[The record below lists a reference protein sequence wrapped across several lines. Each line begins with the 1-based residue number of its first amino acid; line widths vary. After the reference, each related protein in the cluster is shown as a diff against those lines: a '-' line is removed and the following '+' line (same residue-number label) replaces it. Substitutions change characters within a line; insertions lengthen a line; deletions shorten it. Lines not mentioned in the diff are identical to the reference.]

1 MLRLNIVGAV
11 FRKELREMLRDRRS
25 LIVMLGLPLVLY
37 PLLAIGI
44 ATLQGGKKRELTE
57 RVGKVVLNDPDSA
70 PHLRDMLS
78 AKVSGL
84 ELGPPRSPA
93 DAERALADGSIDA
106 AIDVTPD
113 LEEQARAGNRVEV
126 KVRLDRSRTTADFVE
141 RKIRRIIDNYQRWL
155 TEQRLAERKIP
166 LSVLA
171 PVEMTTDD
179 VADPSQRFGHLLA
192 QALPVL
198 LLMTGMLGAL
208 FPALNATTTE
218 RELGTMESLL
228 LTPARRFELLA
239 AKGLL
244 VLLCALLTAGLNM
257 LSMSAT
263 LLRAL
268 TLVSDHPLNL
278 SISPSMLILSYI
290 AAIPALIFF
299 SALVLIVGL
308 VARNFREANSFA
320 TPVMLI
326 PLTAFAIAMA
336 EPKPTAALLITPV
349 ASTTIV
355 IREVLTGR
363 ATVGQ
368 FLLAF
373 SSSCLYA
380 GIILSF
386 AGRLFSSEQLV
397 NPAWEPVSLKLFRRR
412 EKTTKAPRLP
422 AVDEALILFCICL
435 LLLFYVSP
443 NFLKHGLLA
452 EAVGNEILLILA
464 PTLLYSIMARWDWR
478 KTFSLSPTSTPILI
492 AAALLGV
499 GLSPWAPLLKT
510 FQDKLWH
517 PDPESER
524 DMMNA
529 FVAAL
534 QTYPVIKVIV
544 IGALAGVCEE
554 ILFRG
559 PIQCSMLRRIP
570 AWAAILF
577 TALLFAGMHLDVH
590 GFPLRTLLGMLLGWI
605 VWRTGSIYPAML
617 AHGLYD
623 TSSLAMAAWQIHHS
637 GLSSIGTFTPLDYW
651 ALAIGG
657 VLIIVSVVMWFR
669 FSPSMPHLTLA
680 AFNAQPLTPAAHST
694 SAT

>member
-1 MLRLNIVGAV
+1 MLRLNIIRAV
-11 FRKELREMLRDRRS
+11 FRKELKEMLRDRRS
-25 LIVMLGLPLVLY
+25 LMVMIGLPLVLY

-44 ATLQGGKKRELTE
+44 ATLQTGKKRELTE
-57 RVGKVVLNDPDSA
+57 RVGKVVLNDPAAA
-70 PHLRDMLS
+70 PHLRDMLA

-84 ELGPPRSPA
+84 ELSPPRSDP
-93 DAERALADGSIDA
+93 DVKQALSDGSIDA
-106 AIDVTPD
+106 AIEVTPNF
-113 LEEQARAGNRVEV
+113 EQEAREGKRVEV
-126 KVRLDRSRTTADFVE
+126 TVRLDRSRTTADFVE
-141 RKIRRIIDNYQRWL
+141 RKVRKIVDNYQRWL

-171 PVEMTTDD
+171 PVEMTTED

-257 LSMSAT
+257 LSMSLT

-278 SISPSMLILSYI
+278 SISPSMLLLSYI
-290 AAIPALIFF
+290 AAMPALIFF

-326 PLTAFAIAMA
+326 PLSAFAVALT
-336 EPKPTAALLITPV
+336 EPRATAALLITPV

-363 ATVGQ
+363 ATTGQ

-412 EKTTKAPRLP
+412 ERKATPRLP
-422 AVDEALILFCICL
+422 AVDEALILFCVVL

-452 EAVGNEILLILA
+452 EAIGNEILLILA
-464 PTLLYSIMARWDWR
+464 PTLAFAAFARWDWR
-478 KTFSLSPTSTPILI
+478 RTFSFRQSSFPVLV
-492 AAALLGV
+492 AAALLGL
-499 GLSPWAPLLKT
+499 GLSPWAPLLQN
-510 FQDKLWH
+510 FQNKLW
-517 PDPESER
+517 PQDAQTER
-524 DMMNA
+524 DTMNT
-529 FVAAL
+529 FVTAL
-534 QTYPVIKVIV
+534 QTIPVIKVIV
-544 IGALAGVCEE
+544 IGVLAGVCEE
-554 ILFRG
+554 VLFRG
-559 PIQCSMLRRIP
+559 PIQASMLRRIP

-577 TALLFAGMHLDVH
+577 TAILFAGIHLDVH
-590 GFPLRTLLGMLLGWI
+590 GLPLRTLLGILMGWI

-617 AHGLYD
+617 THGLYD
-623 TSSLAMAAWQIHHS
+623 TAGLGMAAWQIHHS
-637 GLSSIGTFTPLDYW
+637 GLNSLNTFNSFDYW
-651 ALAIGG
+651 ALAVGG
-657 VLIIVSVVMWFR
+657 VLLVIAVALWVR
-669 FSPSMPHLTLA
+669 
-680 AFNAQPLTPAAHST
+680 LTPSLVRDRFRALPAGPVPGT
-694 SAT
+694 PEGASAT

>member
-70 PHLRDMLS
+70 PHLRDMLA

-93 DAERALADGSIDA
+93 DVQRSLADGSIDA
-106 AIDVTPD
+106 AIEVTPD
-113 LEEQARAGNRVEV
+113 LEQEGRAGNRVEV

-290 AAIPALIFF
+290 AAVPALIFF

-326 PLTAFAIAMA
+326 PLTAFAIAMS
-336 EPKPTAALLITPV
+336 EPKATAALLITPV

-412 EKTTKAPRLP
+412 EKTTAPRLP
-422 AVDEALILFCICL
+422 AVDEALILFCISL
-435 LLLFYVSP
+435 LLLFYISP

-452 EAVGNEILLILA
+452 EAIANEILLILV
-464 PTLLYSIMARWDWR
+464 PTLLYSMIARWDWR
-478 KTFSLSPTSTPILI
+478 KTFSLNATSTPILI
-492 AAALLGV
+492 AAALLGI

-517 PDPESER
+517 PDPETER
-524 DMMNA
+524 DTMNA

-544 IGALAGVCEE
+544 IGFLAGVCEE

-623 TSSLAMAAWQIHHS
+623 ISSLAMAAWQIHHS

-651 ALAIGG
+651 ALGIGG
-657 VLIIVSVVMWFR
+657 VLIVVSVVMWFR
-669 FSPSMPHLTLA
+669 LSPSMPREALA
-680 AFNAQPLTPAAHST
+680 TINAGPLTPAVRGA